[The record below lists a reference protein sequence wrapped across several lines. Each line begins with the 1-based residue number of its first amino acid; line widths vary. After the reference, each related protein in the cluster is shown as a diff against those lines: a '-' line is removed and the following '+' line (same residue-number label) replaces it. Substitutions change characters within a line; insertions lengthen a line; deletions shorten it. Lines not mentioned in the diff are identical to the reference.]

1 VRILFTRFPLESR
14 MGGAEVQTLALMRGL
29 QERGHEV
36 MFLGSCPVL
45 LREAFS
51 FQLSAVRLKIGS
63 PPVTKWRALSF
74 LWEQCSMRRKLHASF
89 SILHSSFH
97 PDAVVMLSLT
107 EKLLLTPYLHAQ
119 GITVIWVEHDR
130 VGCWLTK
137 NPWLPRLR
145 KLSRYATTIVVSE
158 LSKAIYERLGFA
170 NVIAIPNGID
180 VSRLSGNRN
189 AEDGNQKV
197 EFRVGTIARL
207 SWDKGV
213 DVLIEAVKGLEDV
226 SLTIVGTGPEEQKL
240 KAESRKLQ
248 ACSLLPYRENLH
260 DFYASLDIFVLP
272 SREHDPFGLVAGEAM
287 LCGIP
292 VIVTDACGIAGYV
305 KSESD
310 AIVVPADDPQALRA
324 AITSLMAHDAK
335 REMIG
340 REGRKTAERLFG
352 MEKMVE
358 GYERVIQTM
367 ESSP

>member
-1 VRILFTRFPLESR
+1 
-14 MGGAEVQTLALMRGL
+14 
-29 QERGHEV
+29 
-36 MFLGSCPVL
+36 
-45 LREAFS
+45 
-51 FQLSAVRLKIGS
+51 
-63 PPVTKWRALSF
+63 
-74 LWEQCSMRRKLHASF
+74 
-89 SILHSSFH
+89 
-97 PDAVVMLSLT
+97 
-107 EKLLLTPYLHAQ
+107 
-119 GITVIWVEHDR
+119 
-130 VGCWLTK
+130 
-137 NPWLPRLR
+137 
-145 KLSRYATTIVVSE
+145 
-158 LSKAIYERLGFA
+158 
-170 NVIAIPNGID
+170 
-180 VSRLSGNRN
+180 
-189 AEDGNQKV
+189 
-197 EFRVGTIARL
+197 
-207 SWDKGV
+207 
-213 DVLIEAVKGLEDV
+213 
-226 SLTIVGTGPEEQKL
+226 
-240 KAESRKLQ
+240 
-248 ACSLLPYRENLH
+248 ENLH